1 MEANKRELDVI
12 LMDIVQWT
20 IPTFGNRHI
29 MPYGKLKVYDKKT
42 GEIKIV
48 KTKGDLAT
56 DNPYTQQHIFFNRR
70 KYNVVNSGSY
80 WFPKLKLAYPD

>member
-1 MEANKRELDVI
+1 METNKRELDVI
-12 LMDIVQWT
+12 LMDIVQWI

-48 KTKGDLAT
+48 KTRGDLAT
-56 DNPYTQQHIFFNRR
+56 DNPTPQHIFFKRR
-70 KYNVVNSGSY
+70 KYLVVNSGTL
-80 WFPKLKLAYPD
+80 WFPKLKLQYAD